1 MKGKNIS
8 YPMGVAQ
15 GRFQIIHRGH
25 MEYLLEA
32 KKRCKFLYI
41 GMIDMDPSCVE
52 KRLKDYA
59 VEKDTSKEP
68 YRSYV
73 QEGYCFTF
81 SERALMIQDALIE
94 NGIKAEDFMV
104 VPCPIRRP
112 GLIKYYIPLEAMF
125 LITVYDDWGRRKMEL
140 LKSIGARVE
149 ILLERDMASRFTTG
163 TEVRRRIVE
172 MEDWEGLVPKAV
184 AKIIKGN
191 NLAEKLRNC
200 EK

>member
-1 MKGKNIS
+1 MKDKNII
-8 YPMGVAQ
+8 YPIGVAH
-15 GRFQIIHRGH
+15 GRFQIIHHGH

-140 LKSIGARVE
+140 FKSIGARVE
-149 ILLERDMASRFTTG
+149 ILWERDMASRFTTG

-172 MEDWEGLVPKAV
+172 REDWENLVPKAV
-184 AKIIKGN
+184 AKIIREN